1 MTLPRERLKGVA
13 FMLAAAVSFSTGGL
27 LVRLADSTPPAAL
40 LVWRSVIVFL
50 FLAALLALRDGRAF
64 AGRVR
69 EGGVPGIVSALFLG
83 ATFCCFVFAVTR
95 TTVANTAALM
105 STAPLM
111 LTAAAWLFL
120 REKAQATTWVAI
132 VVALGGV
139 LLMFADG
146 LGSGGALSGN
156 LFALG
161 VPACF
166 AASYILL
173 RRSPARLDPMATS
186 MLASAFAALAMLPF
200 AWPLAFPA
208 ADLPALLAMGILQT
222 GLGLALMSLAI
233 NRLAAAE
240 LGMVGLLEMVLAP
253 VWVWLVLG
261 EQPGAAALTGGI
273 VIVGAVFV
281 NQLYLLRAS
290 SRTV

>member
-120 REKAQATTWVAI
+120 REKAHATTWV
-132 VVALGGV
+132 
-139 LLMFADG
+139 
-146 LGSGGALSGN
+146 
-156 LFALG
+156 
-161 VPACF
+161 
-166 AASYILL
+166 
-173 RRSPARLDPMATS
+173 RLDPMATS

>member
-83 ATFCCFVFAVTR
+83 ATFCCFVFA
-95 TTVANTAALM
+95 
-105 STAPLM
+105 
-111 LTAAAWLFL
+111 WLFL
-120 REKAQATTWVAI
+120 REKAHATTWVAI